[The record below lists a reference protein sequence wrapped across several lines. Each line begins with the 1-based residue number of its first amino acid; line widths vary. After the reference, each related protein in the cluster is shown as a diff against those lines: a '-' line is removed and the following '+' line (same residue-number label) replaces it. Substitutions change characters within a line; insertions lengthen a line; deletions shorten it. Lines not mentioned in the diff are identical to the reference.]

1 MCRLSAF
8 FGRPICAADLVTR
21 PSRSII
27 TQSFDARER
36 MSGDASTPGYLNGD
50 GFGLG
55 WYSTDPTDVVPCVY
69 KQIRPAWND
78 PNLGSIAEKVITPVL
93 FAHVRAASPG
103 MGVSEATCHP
113 FRFGRYLWM
122 HNGGVANFR
131 AVRRELLATLTEEA
145 FDFAVTHGSSDTA
158 LCFAVFLSGIPDPMA
173 PSSPNELRRRL
184 EDTIRTIERALVD
197 AGTDDLSLL
206 NFIVSDGD
214 SLIASRYAVHPNKTD
229 VCAASL
235 YFASGNA
242 YTSNEDAPSRFS
254 MVHTS
259 RKPSLAI
266 LSSEPLTEER
276 SDWVSV
282 PLNHVI
288 LITQA
293 MHIAISPVSAADNPA
308 VSRALVNLVDF
319 PSTRRALPSPSPT
332 SRKLQEPDMSGPAR
346 FVLNLGKKSVIS
358 MAVVNNFLFCGL
370 HDGSIQQYNLDD
382 SLVLPPVRTSH
393 GAVMALLG
401 DNKRRLVVS
410 ACSASTVCL
419 WRVHP
424 SGLMRLLRV
433 ISCDGMGDVLGLC
446 FIGTGLYAGFS
457 DTYARCVVADVDRVP
472 GIDGEPSP
480 VPGQVVLVDDADPR
494 MPRFPA
500 NESSAHPH
508 FGFVFAI
515 SSWNTGE
522 CVVTGCGDGAVR
534 AWDRASGE
542 CRFYRE
548 GHAGAVTALAI
559 YEGKCGALLFSGSS
573 DQTIKVW
580 DIASGFICKR
590 TLRKHR
596 TDIVLLT
603 VLGDRLYSGSSD
615 GVVHLWCAES
625 LRHYGQCRDSMIS
638 SGAVSTSYGLLFT
651 ASEDGMIYARD
662 SESFPRK
669 AERSKKKAAL
679 RGSTVAGSE
688 LLPVISPASMNEGSR
703 TASAPSA
710 VLTRPIRTTTTKKEK
725 ASDMEGDTDGTSEDD
740 TTTLV
745 HGLSNDLVLAPPMT
759 SNGNCSTPRA
769 LRLSKKAV
777 SERMR
782 LAAVAN
788 SVNSSDVSSLSLD
801 VTAAQNGKQIEF
813 RSEDLLGDDSVG
825 TNSSDEAVYVEI
837 DEKEMEKEIEEGG
850 DTSTSLSIK
859 LLEERLLQDVLA
871 RFISFA
877 TVSGVEEY
885 REDCWQ
891 GARYIGSFL
900 EGLGAS
906 VKYVATSSSS
916 EHKANGNHG
925 NPFGT
930 ASCCSTPRLLA
941 MRKTKSPALSASN
954 PIVLARFPAVKE
966 NAPTITFYS
975 HYDVM
980 PADSSKWNTDPWNL
994 TTLNGRYYGRGTT
1007 DNKGPILAM
1016 IFAIKSLLEKTKD
1029 GLAVNIVLLLEG
1041 EGEMSNKGFRECI
1054 DKHRHWFGD
1063 TSLIVTSNSY
1073 WLGEERPCIN
1083 YGMRGVVDLQLTV
1096 SGPVRNLHSGVDG
1109 GGVFEPV
1116 NDLLAVAGSLVDANG
1131 TSCIQG
1137 FYDDV
1142 RPLSDADKKRLA
1154 DVEFDLE
1161 EYQSRT
1167 GVSRFVEKEPSSLLE
1182 RRWRRPSV
1190 SVTSLETSNTTGAH
1204 SVLPREATAKL
1215 SIRYVPDQSAKK
1227 LENLVREHL
1236 EEVLQRRKSPNT
1248 LRVACVNSGDSWI
1261 TDPSC
1266 GHFQIAAKAV
1276 RDVWGVEP
1284 LYVCEGG
1291 TMPIFSFL
1299 SKKLEAPI
1307 VQVPLGQSS
1316 DGAHLPNERIRIMN
1330 LHKGK
1335 QVLQRMLEELCERV
1349 AGQATS

>member
-78 PNLGSIAEKVITPVL
+78 PNLGSIAEKVVTPVL

-131 AVRRELLATLTEEA
+131 AVRRRLLPLLSEEA

-158 LCFAVFLSGIPDPMA
+158 LCFAVFLSGIPDTMA
-173 PSSPNELRRRL
+173 QSSPNEIRRRL
-184 EDTIRTIERALVD
+184 EDTIRIVEKALVE
-197 AGTDDLSLL
+197 AGTDELSLL

-214 SLIASRYAVHPNKTD
+214 SLIASRYAVHPNKTE
-229 VCAASL
+229 VQAASL

-288 LITQA
+288 LITPA
-293 MHIAISPVSAADNPA
+293 MHITISPVSAADNPA
-308 VSRALVNLVDF
+308 VSRALDNLVDF
-319 PSTRRALPSPSPT
+319 PNTPRTLPSPSPPP
-332 SRKLQEPDMSGPAR
+332 RKSPEMAASGPER
-346 FVLNLGKKSVIS
+346 FVLSLGKKSVIS
-358 MAVVNNFLFCGL
+358 VAAVNNFLFCGL
-370 HDGSIQQYNLDD
+370 HDGSIQQYNIDD
-382 SLVLPPVRTSH
+382 ALLLPPVRTSH

-401 DNKRRLVVS
+401 DSRRRLVVS

-419 WRVHP
+419 WRVPP
-424 SGLMRLLRV
+424 SGHLRLLRV

-446 FIGTGLYAGFS
+446 FIGSSLYAGFS
-457 DTYARCVVADVDRVP
+457 DTFARCVVADVDLVP
-472 GIDGEPSP
+472 GIDGAPTPAPE
-480 VPGQVVLVDDADPR
+480 QVVLTDGSDPK
-494 MPRFPA
+494 MPRFPTD
-500 NESSAHPH
+500 SSSVNPH

-515 SSWNTGE
+515 SAWNTGE
-522 CVVTGCGDGAVR
+522 CLVTGCGDGVIR
-534 AWDRASGE
+534 AWDRSSGE

-559 YEGKCGALLFSGSS
+559 YEGESGALLFSGSG

-580 DIASGFICKR
+580 DISSGFICKR

-596 TDIVLLT
+596 TDIVFLT
-603 VLGDRLYSGSSD
+603 ISGDRLYSASSD
-615 GVVHLWCAES
+615 GVVHSWCAES
-625 LRHYGQCRDSMIS
+625 LRHCGQCRDPMIS
-638 SGAVSTSYGLLFT
+638 SGAVSSRYGLLFT
-651 ASEDGMIYARD
+651 ASEDGMVYARD
-662 SESFPRK
+662 TRSFPKKPERSRRK
-669 AERSKKKAAL
+669 AVL
-679 RGSTVAGSE
+679 RGTTVSGSE
-688 LLPVISPASMNEGSR
+688 PLSLPLSAAHAPVSRGWRVPSASH
-703 TASAPSA
+703 A
-710 VLTRPIRTTTTKKEK
+710 VLTKPIRTRTSDNEK
-725 ASDMEGDTDGTSEDD
+725 ASSDTSEDD

-745 HGLSNDLVLAPPMT
+745 QGISNDLVLAPPIQ
-759 SNGNCSTPRA
+759 SNENRPMSRA
-769 LRLSKKAV
+769 VRLSKSPFSECSCVGHTGSGRLV
-777 SERMR
+777 SDM
-782 LAAVAN
+782 
-788 SVNSSDVSSLSLD
+788 SSLSLD
-801 VTAAQNGKQIEF
+801 VTAARNAENK
-813 RSEDLLGDDSVG
+813 DSHSQTEEMVYG
-825 TNSSDEAVYVEI
+825 NSVETSSSDEAGYVEI
-837 DEKEMEKEIEEGG
+837 DKQEIENEIDEG
-850 DTSTSLSIK
+850 DSNAKLSMK
-859 LLEERLLQDVLA
+859 LKEERLLQDVLA

-906 VKYVATSSSS
+906 VKYVATSSPT
-916 EHKANGNHG
+916 ECKVNGKG
-925 NPFGT
+925 NRSAP
-930 ASCCSTPRLLA
+930 SPRLLD
-941 MRKTKSPALSASN
+941 MRMSKSPVVSANN
-954 PIVLARFPAVKE
+954 PIVLARFPAAKE

-980 PADSSKWNTDPWNL
+980 PADSSKWNTDPWKL
-994 TTLNGRYYGRGTT
+994 TALNGRYYGRGTT

-1016 IFAIKSLLEKTKD
+1016 IFAIKSLLEKAKD

-1041 EGEMSNKGFRECI
+1041 EGEMSNKGFKECI
-1054 DKHRHWFGD
+1054 DKHRQWFGD
-1063 TSLIVTSNSY
+1063 TSVILTSNSY

-1083 YGMRGVVDLQLTV
+1083 YGMRGVVDLQVTV
-1096 SGPVRNLHSGVDG
+1096 SGPARNLHSGVDG

-1116 NDLLAVAGSLVDANG
+1116 NDLLAVTGSLVDSNG
-1131 TSCIQG
+1131 TSCVKG

-1142 RPLSDADKKRLA
+1142 RSLSEEDKKRLA

-1167 GVSRFVEKEPSSLLE
+1167 GVSRFVEQEPSRLLE

-1227 LENLVREHL
+1227 LEKLVREHL
-1236 EEVLQRRKSPNT
+1236 EEVLRKRKSPNT
-1248 LRVACVNSGDSWI
+1248 LRVVCVNSGDSWI
-1261 TDPSC
+1261 TDPSW

-1299 SKKLEAPI
+1299 SKKLDAPI

-1335 QVLQRMLEELCERV
+1335 LVLQRMLEELCERV
-1349 AGQATS
+1349 ASQAM